1 MEINRGEVRKRSMDL
16 QYLFIKSTE
25 FMKTYLGNVGEFC
38 SSVEM
43 GSGKQLHS
51 VLKVSLIAVVS
62 KLEL

>member
-1 MEINRGEVRKRSMDL
+1 MDL

-38 SSVEM
+38 SSVAM
-43 GSGKQLHS
+43 GSGKQLRS
-51 VLKVSLIAVVS
+51 VLKVSLIVVVS

>member
-1 MEINRGEVRKRSMDL
+1 MKLGKDQWICSICSLRV
-16 QYLFIKSTE
+16 

-51 VLKVSLIAVVS
+51 VLKVSLIVAVS